1 MYKVLIG
8 NICFNFRKLSDA
20 DYFARK
26 NGKVVFGIAKTENEK
41 EFTMKVSE
49 MNERQKRAF
58 HNIYWAAQH
67 LLGGLENTMLDYSKD
82 DEEYKSAEALLKNHK
97 ELVNR
102 LYEMAT
108 TAIYDE
114 GFCGFGRQ
122 HQMAIRDI
130 NFCGKEWLMERCE
143 KRITKEGY

>member
-1 MYKVLIG
+1 MYKVLTG

-41 EFTMKVSE
+41 EFIMKLSE

-67 LLGGLENTMLDYSKD
+67 LLGGLENTLLDYSEDSD
-82 DEEYKSAEALLKNHK
+82 DYKSAEALLKNHK

-108 TAIYDE
+108 TAVYGE
-114 GFCGFGRQ
+114 GFCGFGKQ
-122 HQMAIRDI
+122 YQMEIRDI

-143 KRITKEGY
+143 KRVTKEGY

>member
-41 EFTMKVSE
+41 EFNMKVSE

-58 HNIYWAAQH
+58 NNIYWAAQH
-67 LLGGLENTMLDYSKD
+67 LLGGLENTLLDYSEDSD
-82 DEEYKSAEALLKNHK
+82 DYKSAEALLKNHK

-108 TAIYDE
+108 TAVYGE
-114 GFCGFGRQ
+114 GFCGFGKR
-122 HQMAIRDI
+122 HQMEIRDI
-130 NFCGKEWLMERCE
+130 NFCGKDWLMERCE

>member
-49 MNERQKRAF
+49 MNARQKKAF
-58 HNIYWAAQH
+58 YNIYWAAND
-67 LLGGLENTMLDYSKD
+67 LIGGLENTLLDYPEDS
-82 DEEYKSAEALLKNHK
+82 EEYKSAYALLKDH
-97 ELVNR
+97 NR
-102 LYEMAT
+102 LVKTFTKWQQQRCMAK
-108 TAIYDE
+108 A
-114 GFCGFGRQ
+114 FVVSV
-122 HQMAIRDI
+122 
-130 NFCGKEWLMERCE
+130 NN
-143 KRITKEGY
+143 TKWKYVISTSVAKIG

>member
-1 MYKVLIG
+1 MEI
-8 NICFNFRKLSDA
+8 NP
-20 DYFARK
+20 
-26 NGKVVFGIAKTENEK
+26 K
-41 EFTMKVSE
+41 ELKMKVAD
-49 MNERQKRAF
+49 MNVRQKKAF
-58 HNIYWAAQH
+58 YNIKWAAND
-67 LLGGLENTMLDYSKD
+67 LLGGLENTLLDYSKD
-82 DEEYKSAEALLKNHK
+82 DEEYKSAEALLHDHDRLVKN
-97 ELVNR
+97 

>member
-1 MYKVLIG
+1 MYKVLIN

-67 LLGGLENTMLDYSKD
+67 LLGGLENTLLDYSEDND
-82 DEEYKSAEALLKNHK
+82 DYKSAEALLKNHK

-108 TAIYDE
+108 TAVYGE
-114 GFCGFGRQ
+114 GFCGFGKR
-122 HQMAIRDI
+122 HQMEIRDI

>member
-41 EFTMKVSE
+41 EFIMKLSE

-67 LLGGLENTMLDYSKD
+67 LLGGLENTLLDYSEDSD
-82 DEEYKSAEALLKNHK
+82 DYKSAEALLKNHK

-108 TAIYDE
+108 TAVYGE
-114 GFCGFGRQ
+114 GFCGFGKR
-122 HQMAIRDI
+122 HQMEIRDI

>member
-49 MNERQKRAF
+49 MNARQKKAF
-58 HNIYWAAQH
+58 TISIGLLTIYSVVLKTPYLTIRKIVKNTKAQKH
-67 LLGGLENTMLDYSKD
+67 
-82 DEEYKSAEALLKNHK
+82 
-97 ELVNR
+97 
-102 LYEMAT
+102 
-108 TAIYDE
+108 
-114 GFCGFGRQ
+114 C
-122 HQMAIRDI
+122 
-130 NFCGKEWLMERCE
+130 
-143 KRITKEGY
+143 

>member
-67 LLGGLENTMLDYSKD
+67 LLGGLENTLLDYSEDSD
-82 DEEYKSAEALLKNHK
+82 DYKSAEALLKNHK

-108 TAIYDE
+108 TAVYGE
-114 GFCGFGRQ
+114 GFCGFGKQ
-122 HQMAIRDI
+122 YQMEIRDI

>member
-41 EFTMKVSE
+41 EFTMKISE
-49 MNERQKRAF
+49 MNERQKRPC
-58 HNIYWAAQH
+58 HNIYWTAQH
-67 LLGGLENTMLDYSKD
+67 LLGGLENTLLDYSEDSD
-82 DEEYKSAEALLKNHK
+82 DYKSAEALLKNHK

-108 TAIYDE
+108 TAVYGE
-114 GFCGFGRQ
+114 GYCGFGKR
-122 HQMAIRDI
+122 HQMEIRDI
-130 NFCGKEWLMERCE
+130 NFCGKDWLMERCE

>member
-1 MYKVLIG
+1 
-8 NICFNFRKLSDA
+8 
-20 DYFARK
+20 
-26 NGKVVFGIAKTENEK
+26 
-41 EFTMKVSE
+41 MKVAD
-49 MNERQKRAF
+49 MNVRQKKAF
-58 HNIYWAAQH
+58 YNIKWAAND
-67 LLGGLENTMLDYSKD
+67 LLGGLENTMLDYPEGS
-82 DEEYKSAEALLKNHK
+82 DEYTHAQSLLNDHN
-97 ELVNR
+97 ELVCE
-102 LYEMAT
+102 LYQMAT